1 MSGNNPNSDQNT
13 GKREKSHK
21 RMAGLEKSENEE
33 VFKNLFLQSPI
44 AIEIYEAN
52 GKLLD
57 LNPACLELF
66 GIQNMDE
73 VQGFDLFAD
82 PNISAE
88 DRTRLVQG
96 EPISF
101 ESFFDFELVRQ
112 KELYATSRSG
122 ICYID
127 CQIVPIKQKGGTQTG
142 YLAFVRDITERKQ
155 FAQAIEQSEKRFR
168 SLIELS
174 TDAIT
179 LIDANGSVI
188 YESPST
194 QKLTGY
200 TAEERLG
207 RSGFELIHPDDLPD
221 IKSTFARIFARPG
234 HIEGAQFRSIKKDG
248 TIWWT
253 EGTAINLLHEP
264 GVQAIVVNY
273 RNITERIDAEKTLRE
288 VNEQLNNRVAEIE
301 KLQFEL
307 RQQALRDPLT
317 GLYNRRYLADV
328 LDRELARVTREKKPM
343 SIIIMDIDHFKKVN
357 DTHGHQVGDQF
368 LKMIANLIA
377 GHSRTS
383 DIACRYGGEEFLL
396 VMPGTSL
403 SIAAMRAEE
412 LRVRCSSIRIPH
424 GSRNLEVSMSMGV
437 ASYPKHGSTAEEIV
451 IKADKALYWSK
462 QNGRNRV
469 SIWTEVWEK

>member
-1 MSGNNPNSDQNT
+1 MT
-13 GKREKSHK
+13 
-21 RMAGLEKSENEE
+21 GLEGSGNEE

-44 AIEIYEAN
+44 AIEIYDAK

-82 PNISAE
+82 PNVSAE
-88 DRTRLVQG
+88 RKTRLVRG

-101 ESFFDFELVRQ
+101 ESSFDFELVRQ
-112 KELYATSRSG
+112 KGLYSTSKSG

-127 CQIVPIKQKGGTQTG
+127 CQIVPITGKGKTQTG

-155 FAQAIEQSEKRFR
+155 FIQAIEQSEKRFR
-168 SLIELS
+168 SLIEHS

-179 LIDANGSVI
+179 LVNEKGQVT

-194 QKLTGY
+194 RTLTGY

-207 RSGFELIHPDDLPD
+207 RSGFELIHPDDLAG
-221 IKSTFARIFARPG
+221 IRAAFASVFTNPA
-234 HIEGAQFRSIKKDG
+234 HIESARFRSVRKDG
-248 TIWWT
+248 TTWWT
-253 EGTAINLLHEP
+253 EGTAVNLLHDP
-264 GVQAIVVNY
+264 SIRAIVINY
-273 RNITERIDAEKTLRE
+273 RDITGRVNAELALRE
-288 VNEQLNNRVAEIE
+288 MNEQLNIRMAEIE
-301 KLQFEL
+301 ELHNEL

-317 GLYNRRYLADV
+317 GLYNRRYLADA
-328 LDRELARVTREKKPM
+328 LERELARVTREKKPL
-343 SIIIMDIDHFKKVN
+343 SIIIMDIDRFKRIN
-357 DTHGHQVGDQF
+357 DTYGHQTGDQF

-396 VMPGTSL
+396 VLPGTS
-403 SIAAMRAEE
+403 IRTAAIRAEE
-412 LRVRCSSIRIPH
+412 LRTQCNNIRIPH
-424 GSRNLEVSMSMGV
+424 ENKNLKVTMSLGV
-437 ASYPKHGSTAEEIV
+437 ASYPKHGDKAEDILV
-451 IKADKALYWSK
+451 KADKALYQSK
-462 QNGRNRV
+462 QKGRNRV
-469 SIWTEVWEK
+469 SVWFETPELDGSTPGE